1 MCGFSFLLRRLY
13 LLVAVLVVVVLAVV
27 VFVVDVFLLRG
38 LGCVLEFVDVRVGA
52 FVGAFVGALTF
63 LLLALPPRLS

>member
-38 LGCVLEFVDVRVGA
+38 LDGQYGWRLLFFVVGA
-52 FVGAFVGALTF
+52 AIAIEM
-63 LLLALPPRLS
+63 LA